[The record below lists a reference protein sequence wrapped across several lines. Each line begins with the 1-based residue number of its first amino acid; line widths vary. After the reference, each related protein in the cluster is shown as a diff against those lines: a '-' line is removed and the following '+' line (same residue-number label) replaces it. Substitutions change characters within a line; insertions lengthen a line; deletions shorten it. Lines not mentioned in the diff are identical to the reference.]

1 MSTHFV
7 SGANPPGPRL
17 PLGSLIPGIRLGFRR
32 WVSMFDM
39 VYVHHENQ
47 RYYAKVIGVRREP
60 HVTRHGRRVTRTV
73 IDVETR
79 TA

>member
-1 MSTHFV
+1 
-7 SGANPPGPRL
+7 
-17 PLGSLIPGIRLGFRR
+17 
-32 WVSMFDM
+32 MFDM